1 MLGSRID
8 QDALMAISPNEKF
21 AEELKKMVRYWEL
34 EFDLDKWSITGVLLD
49 VAVDV
54 LFETHKID
62 FELDDEEDDDE

>member
-1 MLGSRID
+1 
-8 QDALMAISPNEKF
+8 MAISPNEKF